1 MKKRVFTAALLT
13 AMVLQSIPAF
23 AAEYEATAY
32 DVSIADE
39 LKVPFA
45 DSKEGYFEGGL
56 VTGFGS
62 AVTFKGYNEAS
73 EMQFYA
79 VTDRGPN
86 ADAPKSV
93 SYTHLTLPTIA

>member
-45 DSKEGYFEGGL
+45 DS
-56 VTGFGS
+56 
-62 AVTFKGYNEAS
+62 
-73 EMQFYA
+73 
-79 VTDRGPN
+79 
-86 ADAPKSV
+86 
-93 SYTHLTLPTIA
+93 

>member
-1 MKKRVFTAALLT
+1 MALLGNKKRRLCNNEKK
-13 AMVLQSIPAF
+13 SIYSGFADSDGFAEHPAF

-62 AVTFKGYNEAS
+62 AVTF
-73 EMQFYA
+73 Q
-79 VTDRGPN
+79 R
-86 ADAPKSV
+86 
-93 SYTHLTLPTIA
+93 L